1 MTWPADSCR
10 GFPRESPPASWSES
24 DQFAATD
31 PKPVTGIHSRQRLS
45 LGFGVQTGCPSCTR
59 LTGSTPEPPPIGSL
73 GEREVVALL
82 LRHGGDPTLVDWKDR
97 TARAHDGCKNP
108 C

>member
-1 MTWPADSCR
+1 
-10 GFPRESPPASWSES
+10 
-24 DQFAATD
+24 
-31 PKPVTGIHSRQRLS
+31 
-45 LGFGVQTGCPSCTR
+45 